1 MARGSAGP
9 LGSRCISGPCADP
22 GGGQRRG
29 PGAGEGVQEP
39 SRGHGAEPQP
49 PRFAPKVGPQ
59 GEARKGGT
67 AFKYKSNPSVTGNL
81 EKVAQ
86 DINRGYNCGDKQ
98 GCSCKY
104 SLSFLIWHYVDWESS
119 GNYKGGKEIKTRRRE
134 SSLFKPKISVL
145 LFCKT
150 IKGCPPP
157 QHLYILLIYIN
168 LAPCLLPKAEWKPQR
183 HLFAYI
189 VCQATSDLNRIYLN
203 FICMAWCKLK

>member
-104 SLSFLIWHYVDWESS
+104 SLSFLI
-119 GNYKGGKEIKTRRRE
+119 
-134 SSLFKPKISVL
+134 
-145 LFCKT
+145 
-150 IKGCPPP
+150 
-157 QHLYILLIYIN
+157 
-168 LAPCLLPKAEWKPQR
+168 
-183 HLFAYI
+183 
-189 VCQATSDLNRIYLN
+189 
-203 FICMAWCKLK
+203 